1 MTKIASAL
9 VENVQNDENLFPLRD
24 SNQISQESSMPV
36 GLPVGEKKGEHRSRT
51 AGANHAGR
59 SSANRKQFG
68 SQGHPRLLRTVPFD
82 RRRNLQYFLFP
93 GPYAYRASF
102 WSYGEKN
109 EISENESWFL
119 WQRPLKI

>member
-1 MTKIASAL
+1 MSK
-9 VENVQNDENLFPLRD
+9 NDENLFPLRD
-24 SNQISQESSMPV
+24 SNPISQESSMLV
-36 GLPVGEKKGEHRSRT
+36 GLPVGEKK
-51 AGANHAGR
+51 ANIGR
-59 SSANRKQFG
+59 VLLEQIMPEEVVQTGSSFG

-119 WQRPLKI
+119 WQRHLKI

>member
-1 MTKIASAL
+1 
-9 VENVQNDENLFPLRD
+9 
-24 SNQISQESSMPV
+24 MPV
-36 GLPVGEKKGEHRSRT
+36 GLPVGEKK
-51 AGANHAGR
+51 ANIGR
-59 SSANRKQFG
+59 VLLEQITPEEVVQTGSSFG